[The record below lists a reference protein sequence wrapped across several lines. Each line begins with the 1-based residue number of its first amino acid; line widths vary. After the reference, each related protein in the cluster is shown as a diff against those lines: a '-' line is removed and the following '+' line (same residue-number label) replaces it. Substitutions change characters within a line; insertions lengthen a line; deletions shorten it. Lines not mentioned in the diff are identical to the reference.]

1 MSTIKKYMFPFEIS
15 VGYSKNDEIMT
26 LCYDSGKFILYI
38 GERDFIV
45 TTDCVSVI
53 GNSIIFNVGCR
64 TVNFDNI
71 LKKDIKKIQEIID
84 NL

>member
-1 MSTIKKYMFPFEIS
+1 MFPFKIN

-38 GERDFIV
+38 GERSFIV

-53 GNSIIFNVGCR
+53 GNSIIFNVGCK
-64 TVNFDNI
+64 TINFDNI
-71 LKKDIKKIQEIID
+71 LKKDLKKIQEVID
-84 NL
+84 TL

>member
-1 MSTIKKYMFPFEIS
+1 MSPFKIN

-26 LCYDSGKFILYI
+26 LCYDCGKFILYI
-38 GERDFIV
+38 GERSFIV

-53 GNSIIFNVGCR
+53 GNRIIFNVGYR
-64 TVNFDNI
+64 TINFDNI
-71 LKKDIKKIQEIID
+71 LKKDIRKIQEVID